1 MNKFEVRNMD
11 LYYGSFHALKNIN
24 IDIPEKEITAF
35 IGPSGCGKSTFLKS
49 LNRMNDLVEG
59 CRISGDIKLDGEDI
73 YKDKMDV
80 NVLRKR
86 VGMVFQKP
94 NPFPMSIYDNI
105 AYGPRTHGIQEQGA
119 AGRDCGK
126 VPARRGHLGRGQGP
140 AEQERLGLS
149 GGQQQR
155 LCIARA
161 LAVEPEVL
169 LMDEPTSALDP
180 ISTSKIEE
188 LAMELKEQYTI
199 VIVTHNMQQAARIA
213 TRRRF
218 SCWASW
224 WRWARRSECS
234 PRPRI
239 SAPRITSRAAS
250 AKEVRQMGTS
260 VRKMY
265 DAELL
270 QLDTMLARMGHAA
283 GGAIESAMTALR
295 TGDTELARSVIARD
309 SEIDSAEHEIE
320 HRCLTLFLRQQPVAG
335 DLRKVSTALKM
346 VTDIERIADQ
356 ASDIA
361 EITLHLH
368 PDGART
374 VGVLDDL
381 YAMGDIAL
389 HMVKDAIAAY
399 VQVDLSTAA
408 QVIARDDDCDA
419 MFSRISKEIAAYI
432 AAHPGDAETALD
444 LFMIDK
450 YLERLGDHA
459 VNIAEWVEFLK
470 TGVHKSR
477 KIV

>member
-1 MNKFEVRNMD
+1 
-11 LYYGSFHALKNIN
+11 
-24 IDIPEKEITAF
+24 
-35 IGPSGCGKSTFLKS
+35 
-49 LNRMNDLVEG
+49 
-59 CRISGDIKLDGEDI
+59 
-73 YKDKMDV
+73 
-80 NVLRKR
+80 
-86 VGMVFQKP
+86 
-94 NPFPMSIYDNI
+94 
-105 AYGPRTHGIQEQGA
+105 
-119 AGRDCGK
+119 
-126 VPARRGHLGRGQGP
+126 
-140 AEQERLGLS
+140 
-149 GGQQQR
+149 
-155 LCIARA
+155 
-161 LAVEPEVL
+161 
-169 LMDEPTSALDP
+169 
-180 ISTSKIEE
+180 
-188 LAMELKEQYTI
+188 
-199 VIVTHNMQQAARIA
+199 
-213 TRRRF
+213 
-218 SCWASW
+218 
-224 WRWARRSECS
+224 
-234 PRPRI
+234 
-239 SAPRITSRAAS
+239 
-250 AKEVRQMGTS
+250 MGTS

-320 HRCLTLFLRQQPVAG
+320 HRCLTLFLRQPVAG

-368 PDGART
+368 PEGART

-389 HMVKDAIAAY
+389 RMVKDSIAAY

-408 QVIARDDDCDA
+408 QVIARDDECDA
-419 MFSRISKEIAAYI
+419 MFSRISQEIAAYI
-432 AAHPGDAETALD
+432 AAHPDDASTALD

>member
-1 MNKFEVRNMD
+1 
-11 LYYGSFHALKNIN
+11 
-24 IDIPEKEITAF
+24 
-35 IGPSGCGKSTFLKS
+35 
-49 LNRMNDLVEG
+49 
-59 CRISGDIKLDGEDI
+59 
-73 YKDKMDV
+73 
-80 NVLRKR
+80 
-86 VGMVFQKP
+86 
-94 NPFPMSIYDNI
+94 
-105 AYGPRTHGIQEQGA
+105 
-119 AGRDCGK
+119 
-126 VPARRGHLGRGQGP
+126 
-140 AEQERLGLS
+140 
-149 GGQQQR
+149 
-155 LCIARA
+155 
-161 LAVEPEVL
+161 
-169 LMDEPTSALDP
+169 
-180 ISTSKIEE
+180 
-188 LAMELKEQYTI
+188 
-199 VIVTHNMQQAARIA
+199 
-213 TRRRF
+213 
-218 SCWASW
+218 
-224 WRWARRSECS
+224 
-234 PRPRI
+234 
-239 SAPRITSRAAS
+239 
-250 AKEVRQMGTS
+250 MGTS

-270 QLDTMLARMGHAA
+270 QLDTM
-283 GGAIESAMTALR
+283 
-295 TGDTELARSVIARD
+295 LARSVIARD

-368 PDGART
+368 PEGART

-432 AAHPGDAETALD
+432 AAHPSDAETALD